1 MGKLLFYS
9 NNYTVGGMKRR
20 IRHREQTVKM
30 TMDEKRITGHGQGAD
45 AGGKEKR
52 KCRAGTMK
60 TRGQLDKGPLVTMY
74 STLEASGNT
83 VEKSLFCTKIKRRTL
98 G

>member
-1 MGKLLFYS
+1 
-9 NNYTVGGMKRR
+9 
-20 IRHREQTVKM
+20 M

-74 STLEASGNT
+74 ITLEASGNT
-83 VEKSLFCTKIKRRTL
+83 VENLCFAQRSSGELWGDIVDDGVNGKALHQPFEL
-98 G
+98 LW

>member
-1 MGKLLFYS
+1 
-9 NNYTVGGMKRR
+9 
-20 IRHREQTVKM
+20 M
-30 TMDEKRITGHGQGAD
+30 TMDEKLTTGHGQGAG

-52 KCRAGTMK
+52 KCRTGTMK

-83 VEKSLFCTKIKRRTL
+83 SGELWGDIVDDGVNGKALHQPFELL
-98 G
+98 W